1 MPIKWKLGLWAT
13 VVPIVV
19 AFFIGEIVNRQYLD
33 SLADL
38 AVFLVVLYL
47 IWAGT
52 YWTLLQA
59 RRLYLITQPGARG
72 STSTRNAPDRAR
84 VLTGDI
90 WWEAGRGLRRL
101 RTVFGR
107 RSAKPADRSLQG
119 SVPEKSQAE
128 LELEAFRE
136 AALRNEIPSFV
147 YSPYLVVQPKESEW
161 RLTASVAET
170 QLDAPGVP
178 QAHLDIVQ
186 AIHDLGCKFEFSR
199 VEFARVYEKHLQ
211 HGEIDKAE
219 GVLRRII
226 IPHGPPELYQR
237 ILHAGG
243 GSRFAAGKDLEVAG
257 LFVAGHRRPDA
268 IEVGI
273 GEPPAIEPA
282 APLFHQGEG
291 HILTIASTGAGK
303 GQCYILPT
311 LMTYGGPVL
320 CLDPKGENYRFTGI
334 QREMFGGVFKWAPF
348 DRNGETHAFNPF
360 DVIEDWDDARVVADL
375 LIAPADSG
383 EKRFWDQ
390 SARDFVRGLIMHVR
404 TLEPER
410 RNMREVVRI
419 LYASNEDHEELRQRL
434 AESDDEML
442 VELAN
447 QFDVMAERMFESIL
461 QSARAELEV
470 WRSKP
475 IANATSMTS
484 PGWDIRRFVSDVRER
499 EAAVPPGGRYGA
511 LGYHWFHYQD
521 EQLDRLE
528 RGPSKSVFF
537 IIPPDRIRS
546 YASVLRVIMGVHLN
560 AWARAESLVEEEHT
574 DWRVDHQAPALFI
587 FDELAQLGHMPLI
600 EDQIAI
606 ARSAKIRMWLIAQ
619 DLPQLKVTYPRWESM
634 LGNCRTQIFFGV
646 NDLETA
652 TYVSSRAGDKTTVF
666 EETRPL
672 VPPAELMGP
681 AFKNHAVVFARATP
695 PVKVRLPQAFHQ
707 DDRMSKLA
715 ETAIEF
721 NEQYPRAD
729 PETASSAAKAL
740 PGQEVTEEMLS
751 GEPTTPAKLEDHD
764 PENDETNAEQDV
776 FPATLPVT
784 DAINS
789 EADPPEEVEA
799 EVCPASQPSADSSDN
814 RAAEQRVNEP
824 GAPNEMTGETARNDR
839 QGPKPNP
846 AGDNSASP
854 RRKPRGSSM
863 AEASE
868 ADGPSTAGS
877 GANPD
882 VAVGEPTAPNASISS
897 GASVQTARDQTA
909 KLRATNGGGP
919 RPGQNGRQEEALPH
933 SPKANAAANQSPTPR
948 KKPRPR
954 KRPATPTSRDE

>member
-1 MPIKWKLGLWAT
+1 MTPIRKKLGAWAAL
-13 VVPIVV
+13 VPIVV
-19 AFFIGEIVNRQYLD
+19 AFFVGEIVYWPYLE
-33 SLADL
+33 SLAGIAIL
-38 AVFLVVLYL
+38 SVILYL

-52 YWTLLQA
+52 YWTLLQT
-59 RRLYLITQPGARG
+59 RRLYLITRPRARG
-72 STSTRNAPDRAR
+72 KSPTHNRAERAR
-84 VLTGDI
+84 AYNGDI
-90 WWEAGRGLRRL
+90 WWETGRAIRRGVDFLRR
-101 RTVFGR
+101 G
-107 RSAKPADRSLQG
+107 SAKPPAQVP
-119 SVPEKSQAE
+119 VPEKSREQ
-128 LELEAFRE
+128 LEHEAFLEAAR
-136 AALRNEIPSFV
+136 RNEVPAFV
-147 YSPYLVVQPKESEW
+147 YSPYLVVRIKDRKWQLS
-161 RLTASVAET
+161 ASVAET
-170 QLDAPGVP
+170 ELDAPGVP

-199 VEFARVYEKHLQ
+199 VEFASVYEKHLL

-243 GSRFAAGKDLEVAG
+243 GSRFAAGMDLEAAG
-257 LFVAGHRRPDA
+257 LFVGSKRRPDA
-268 IEVGI
+268 IEVGNV
-273 GEPPAIEPA
+273 EPPAIEPA
-282 APLFHQGEG
+282 VPLFHQGEG

-303 GQCYILPT
+303 GQRYILPT

-320 CLDPKGENYRFTGI
+320 CLDPKGENHRFAGI
-334 QREMFGGVFKWAPF
+334 QRELFGGVFKWAPF

-390 SARDFVRGLIMHVR
+390 SARDFVRGLIMYVR

-419 LYASNEDHEELRQRL
+419 LYASTEEHEALRQRL
-434 AESDDEML
+434 VESDDEML

-470 WRSKP
+470 WRSRP

-511 LGYHWFHYQD
+511 LGYHRFHYQD

-546 YASVLRVIMGVHLN
+546 YASVLRVVMGVHLN
-560 AWARAESLVEEEHT
+560 AWARAESLVEEEHPE
-574 DWRVDHQAPALFI
+574 WRTDHQAPALFI

-606 ARSAKIRMWLIAQ
+606 ARSARIRMWLIAQ

-652 TYVSSRAGDKTTVF
+652 TYVSGRAGDKTTVF

-672 VPPAELMGP
+672 IPPAELMGP
-681 AFKNHAVVFARATP
+681 AFKDHAVVFARATP
-695 PVKVRLPQAFHQ
+695 PIKVRLPQAFHQ
-707 DDRMSKLA
+707 DDRMRELV

-721 NEQYPRAD
+721 NEQYPRENLEA
-729 PETASSAAKAL
+729 TGSAAIPL
-740 PGQEVTEEMLS
+740 PGHDVAKETLS
-751 GEPTTPAKLEDHD
+751 EQPTAPVELEGPD
-764 PENDETNAEQDV
+764 PENDET
-776 FPATLPVT
+776 VT
-784 DAINS
+784 DKE
-789 EADPPEEVEA
+789 EAPA
-799 EVCPASQPSADSSDN
+799 ARPASSAADHSDQQPAAGEAPPLSGEQTEALENKAGNAGKETTTGAGGTRKMRPGKPAAQTPAAD
-814 RAAEQRVNEP
+814 EK
-824 GAPNEMTGETARNDR
+824 AP
-839 QGPKPNP
+839 
-846 AGDNSASP
+846 SP
-854 RRKPRGSSM
+854 RR
-863 AEASE
+863 
-868 ADGPSTAGS
+868 
-877 GANPD
+877 
-882 VAVGEPTAPNASISS
+882 
-897 GASVQTARDQTA
+897 
-909 KLRATNGGGP
+909 
-919 RPGQNGRQEEALPH
+919 
-933 SPKANAAANQSPTPR
+933 
-948 KKPRPR
+948 KPRPR
-954 KRPATPTSRDE
+954 KRPVSSGPKDE